1 MAAVPSQLRPSE
13 LIDEYFIENRTRLL
27 EVAAFLD
34 RLDRA
39 GAAGTPD
46 HRMEAFRE
54 ALDALGAP
62 DGASRT
68 ERVQLIFSDPT
79 QEPRVALD
87 RKSAVGAYD
96 RRGQEVR

>member
-1 MAAVPSQLRPSE
+1 MAAAPSPLSASE

-39 GAAGTPD
+39 GAGTPD

-54 ALDALGAP
+54 ALAALGAA
-62 DGASRT
+62 DGSSRT

-79 QEPRVALD
+79 REPREALD

-96 RRGQEVR
+96 RRGQEVE